1 MSKLEVRNLNFSYD
15 KIQILDNINLSVEKN
30 EVLLITGNNGSGKTT
45 LLKCI
50 SGVLHSEGKFFL
62 DNVPI
67 QKNNHLRKKISYIM
81 SEDTLYDYLTV
92 KENINFFKSLFEEDD
107 EFINKTNDYIQLLQI
122 QEYNDFLVKNL
133 SQGTRHKVYLSI
145 MLSKSSEV
153 FLLDEPFTAL
163 DADSQEK
170 IIDDLN
176 KIFKQDDKCA
186 IIVTHID
193 KFKSIATREY
203 KMGKENM

>member
-1 MSKLEVRNLNFSYD
+1 
-15 KIQILDNINLSVEKN
+15 
-30 EVLLITGNNGSGKTT
+30 
-45 LLKCI
+45 
-50 SGVLHSEGKFFL
+50 
-62 DNVPI
+62 
-67 QKNNHLRKKISYIM
+67 M

-107 EFINKTNDYIQLLQI
+107 EFINKTNDYMQLLQI
-122 QEYNDFLVKNL
+122 HEYSDFLVKNL

-193 KFKSIATREY
+193 KCKSIATREY